1 MIHTKELKTIEDFEL
16 LKKGDSLACEFHRDV
31 HDYPRKSFRFKVF
44 EIVEVKTR
52 TKEIILQT
60 KNNLYFNYGMFVDP
74 SDGSSNLKSAT
85 LIINEELTINQQ
97 RNEQRNK
104 I

>member
-1 MIHTKELKTIEDFEL
+1 MIQSKELKTVADFEGL
-16 LKKGDSLACEFHRDV
+16 QKGDTIACEFHRDM

-60 KNNLYFNYGMFVDP
+60 KNNLYFNYGMFIDT
-74 SDGSSNLKSAT
+74 SDGASNLKSAV
-85 LIINEELTINQQ
+85 LLNYH
-97 RNEQRNK
+97 
-104 I
+104 

>member
-1 MIHTKELKTIEDFEL
+1 MIVTKELITLSDFESL
-16 LKKGDSLACEFHRDV
+16 QKGDTIACEFHRDM

-52 TKEIILQT
+52 TKEIILQR
-60 KNNLYFNYGMFVDP
+60 KNNIYFNYGMFIDP

-85 LIINEELTINQQ
+85 LLSCQ
-97 RNEQRNK
+97 
-104 I
+104 